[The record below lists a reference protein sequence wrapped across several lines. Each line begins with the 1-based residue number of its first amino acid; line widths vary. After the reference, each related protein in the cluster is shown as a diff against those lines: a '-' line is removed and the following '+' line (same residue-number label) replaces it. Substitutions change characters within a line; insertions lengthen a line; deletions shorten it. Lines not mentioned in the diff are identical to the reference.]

1 MTEETG
7 GFYRRHGSLSKPA
20 RTNVLIGTV
29 LDPQVQRL
37 YSLAVFD
44 AELFKVVEAPE
55 LDPAKRTPL
64 AEYFFRVP
72 PKSYEISEPQSTH
85 IVYTQDN
92 GKFVE
97 AHGSLSKDIRLTG
110 TTGLRPNKAAPTAIP
125 LFEAARTLVSP
136 EALLARSSIP
146 FDREATGFDDIIFL
160 RNLFRFYSDNK
171 HSNVTSKKTIF
182 LFRNAKDD
190 DYWVVEPMEFK
201 LSTTSSS
208 PLTYE
213 YHIQLRTI
221 AQFDYQLVIPPDPLE
236 DRRAKERARARLA
249 QSVRTLGNF
258 FFLLNNQVNKIRGR
272 YSYISNNVLVPLASL
287 VNGLS
292 SLLNQSKNI
301 ERQVSSDISK
311 LRGSLNDMI
320 NQLDE
325 DLGDPNSAGRL
336 LLGSPVYEMHRTAVR
351 LVVELA
357 SLQTNPLI
365 PVTVASEVAPR
376 KARYTEAYTRTDDLA
391 YPRRSPDVVG
401 PSYLGNQSEVT
412 KVTSGV
418 VNAGESIRDVA
429 ARLLNDRSRWQI
441 LVTLNGLRAP
451 YISTTGGE
459 GVLRPGDRILF
470 PARTDDATAPSQ
482 LTSES
487 EPSQDPILS
496 AYGVDLRLASIADI
510 GGSQVE
516 LASIALSPTGDFDL
530 IRGIDNV
537 RQAMQLKFATE
548 QGSLTVHPR
557 YGSKF
562 AIGTKATPSS
572 FNEYRINTQA
582 TLLTDNR
589 IKAIR
594 SLEFFAEGDVLAVN
608 VVCELVASDNLLSTN
623 FIVRR

>member
-7 GFYRRHGSLSKPA
+7 GFYRRHGSLSKPS
-20 RTNVLIGTV
+20 RTNALIGTV

-37 YSLAVFD
+37 YSLAIFD
-44 AELFKVVEAPE
+44 AETFQVVEAPE
-55 LDPAKRTPL
+55 LDPAKRGVL

-72 PKSYEISEPQSTH
+72 PKSYEMSEPQSTH

-110 TTGLRPNKAAPTAIP
+110 TTGLRPNKAAPQAIP

-160 RNLFRFYSDNK
+160 RNMFRFYSDSK
-171 HSNVTSKKTIF
+171 HSNVTSKKTLF

-201 LSTTSSS
+201 LTAASNS

-221 AQFDYQLVIPPDPLE
+221 AQFDYQLSIPPDPLE

-249 QSVRTLGNF
+249 QSTRTLGNF
-258 FFLLNNQVNKIRGR
+258 FFLLNNQVNKVRGK

-292 SLLNQSKNI
+292 ALLNQSKNV
-301 ERQVSSDISK
+301 ERQVSSDISR
-311 LRGSLNDMI
+311 LTGSLNDMV
-320 NQLDE
+320 NQLSE
-325 DLGDPNSAGRL
+325 DLSGPNAAGRL
-336 LLGSPVYEMHRTAVR
+336 LLGSPVYEMHRIGTR
-351 LVVELA
+351 LIVEMA
-357 SLQTNPLI
+357 SLRTNVLI
-365 PVTVASEVAPR
+365 PVTVASEVTPR
-376 KARYTEAYTRTDDLA
+376 KLRYTDAYTRTDDLA
-391 YPRRSPDVVG
+391 YPRRAPDVVG
-401 PSYLGNQSEVT
+401 PSYLGNQSDVT

-418 VNAGESIRDVA
+418 VNAGESIRDLA
-429 ARLLNDRSRWQI
+429 ARLLNDRARWQI

-451 YISTTGGE
+451 YISVTGGE
-459 GVLRPGDRILF
+459 GVLRPGDRVLY
-470 PARTDDATAPSQ
+470 PALTDDATSPSQ
-482 LTSES
+482 LSPEVES
-487 EPSQDPILS
+487 AQDPILS
-496 AYGVDLRLASIADI
+496 AYGVDLRLASIGDR

-516 LASIALSPTGDFDL
+516 LASIALSPSGDFEL
-530 IRGIDNV
+530 IRGVENV

-562 AIGTKATPSS
+562 AIGTKATPAS
-572 FNEYRINTQA
+572 FNEFRINAQA

-589 IKAIR
+589 VKAIR
-594 SLEFFAEGDVLAVN
+594 NLEFFAEGDTLAVN
-608 VVCELVASDNLLSTN
+608 VTCELVASENLLSTN